1 MDSPNWRHGRVGY
14 VTLVGRPNTGKSTFL
29 NSILDFHLAPVC
41 AKPQTTQRKLLGIYS
56 DSEAQFLFLDTPG
69 VHQGKEV
76 LDSAMLTAV
85 RKAVADADVVL
96 CFVDP
101 TRPGG
106 EEDRLA
112 ADIVAAARC
121 PTLLLLNKADLA
133 SPADRAAARNRWQ
146 EFLPGTVP
154 VFEIC
159 ALRRT
164 TLVPVIQ
171 AIRNAL
177 PEGPFQYD
185 PDSITDTLERHI
197 GRELIREALLETL
210 RDEVPYATA
219 VDIEY
224 WHEYPDHRQISVV
237 LSVERQSQKGILVGT
252 AGRTLKELRS
262 RAQTK
267 LAELC
272 GVEVKL
278 RFFVKVTPNWRSDT
292 GFLRH
297 LGYL

>member
-1 MDSPNWRHGRVGY
+1 MDSPNWRQGKVGY

-29 NSILDFHLAPVC
+29 NSILGFHLAPVC
-41 AKPQTTQRKLLGIYS
+41 PKPQTTQRKLLGIYS
-56 DSEAQFLFLDTPG
+56 DADAQFLFLDTPG
-69 VHQGKEV
+69 VHQGKEI
-76 LDSAMLTAV
+76 LDSAMLSAV

-101 TRPGG
+101 TRAAGA
-106 EEDRLA
+106 EDQLTA
-112 ADIVAAARC
+112 EIVAAAQR

-133 SPADRAAARNRWQ
+133 SAADRAAARRRWQ
-146 EFLPGTVP
+146 ESLPNVP
-154 VFEIC
+154 VFETC
-159 ALRRT
+159 ALHRT
-164 TLVPVIQ
+164 TLVPVVK
-171 AIRNAL
+171 AIREAL
-177 PEGPFQYD
+177 PQGPFQYD
-185 PDSITDTLERHI
+185 PETLTDTFERHI
-197 GRELIREALLETL
+197 GRELIREAILETL

-224 WHEYPDHRQISVV
+224 WHEYPDHRQISAV
-237 LSVERQSQKGILVGT
+237 LSVERQSQKAILVG
-252 AGRTLKELRS
+252 AGGRTLKEI
-262 RAQTK
+262 RAQARAK

-272 GVEVKL
+272 GVEVEL